1 MSIKSKEDLLN
12 KQAEVNEQ
20 IKSYTCRVLVCSG
33 TGCVATGSQKIY
45 EKFMEI
51 AKDAPGVTIEFG
63 PHDKDA
69 HVGVKKTGCQG
80 VCELGPLVRIQK
92 GDDVIQYTKVQ
103 IEDCQEIFEKSVQ
116 GNETIERLLYQKGG
130 KVSRGPE
137 DIPFIAKQT
146 RIVLKNCGKFDA
158 ESLNEYIASGGFQA
172 LEKAMFEMDPDLV
185 IDQVDKSGIR
195 GRGGGGFPA
204 GKKWIQ
210 VARQADPVHY
220 VVCNGDEGDPG
231 AFMDGSVMEGDPY
244 RLIEGMMLAAYA
256 VRAQHGYIYVRA
268 EYPQSVARSGTE
280 TRYRSS
286 GRSGTVRR

>member
-69 HVGVKKTGCQG
+69 HVGIKKTGCQG

-103 IEDCQEIFEKSVQ
+103 IEDARRFLRRVFRVM
-116 GNETIERLLYQKGG
+116 RL
-130 KVSRGPE
+130 SR
-137 DIPFIAKQT
+137 DCFI
-146 RIVLKNCGKFDA
+146 R
-158 ESLNEYIASGGFQA
+158 
-172 LEKAMFEMDPDLV
+172 KAV
-185 IDQVDKSGIR
+185 K
-195 GRGGGGFPA
+195 
-204 GKKWIQ
+204 
-210 VARQADPVHY
+210 
-220 VVCNGDEGDPG
+220 
-231 AFMDGSVMEGDPY
+231 
-244 RLIEGMMLAAYA
+244 
-256 VRAQHGYIYVRA
+256 
-268 EYPQSVARSGTE
+268 
-280 TRYRSS
+280 
-286 GRSGTVRR
+286 

>member
-45 EKFMEI
+45 EKFLEI
-51 AKDAPGVTIEFG
+51 AKDAPGVSIEFG

-137 DIPFIAKQT
+137 DILF
-146 RIVLKNCGKFDA
+146 
-158 ESLNEYIASGGFQA
+158 
-172 LEKAMFEMDPDLV
+172 
-185 IDQVDKSGIR
+185 
-195 GRGGGGFPA
+195 
-204 GKKWIQ
+204 
-210 VARQADPVHY
+210 
-220 VVCNGDEGDPG
+220 
-231 AFMDGSVMEGDPY
+231 
-244 RLIEGMMLAAYA
+244 
-256 VRAQHGYIYVRA
+256 
-268 EYPQSVARSGTE
+268 
-280 TRYRSS
+280 SS
-286 GRSGTVRR
+286 RRRHTG